1 MVLVLILLA
10 ESAEV
15 TYYAYAELAHHLLY
29 AREWVRDRCIMA
41 PSLHSDRPYSLE
53 HSRHFLYSGL
63 LLPSCDPF
71 LAFTFAKSG
80 KVDFLQ
86 HGITTAL
93 ADRLVPWE
101 LDSRTCVDVVQ
112 KMMT

>member
-63 LLPSCDPF
+63 LLPFCDPF

-80 KVDFLQ
+80 KVDLCTTWDNHSFGRPLSPV
-86 HGITTAL
+86 GIGF
-93 ADRLVPWE
+93 
-101 LDSRTCVDVVQ
+101 
-112 KMMT
+112 